1 MRSVVPRAYY
11 QSVTQGVEPVDL
23 LRLIGSAAQDYDS
36 MDELEQVLLPAD
48 GLHPLAA
55 QLVAPI
61 LAFAADP
68 KTRLPDQLLML
79 VRELAAHP
87 DGEPVHQQLRAF
99 TVTLRSLSDL
109 DDHSV
114 VEESTALLGW
124 CGPDPQLSA
133 VLLARAREYADDYRR
148 VTPLVTAAQL
158 DPAAAAGWLPEFLD
172 PSRSSTVRV
181 AAVLAMREAGLAPT
195 ASAATALA
203 AGWSADPDALRWTTR
218 RGRLADLVEYA
229 AGGDPGRD
237 AELLTTIARDGQAQ
251 ARRDVAQTLADRAAA
266 QRLPVALQALLCS
279 FLDDPEERV
288 RRCAYRAVVADDTL
302 TRRQADWLADAVA
315 RGARMRRS
323 ALDALIR
330 VGDPRWRA
338 HAEDALRQGWT
349 PPRLPGALAE
359 LPPPDGSLREAV
371 LGRVVALATTIDV
384 NRSPKATAKEQR
396 ELVGLL
402 RVLGAAAD
410 PAVVGTLARHL
421 AQMTWP
427 ARLWVAEFLAEAGR
441 GNPEVLDAIGAM
453 ANGEVIYLRLLWLAG
468 GDDAPLRAAIAV
480 APRRDVLAAVA
491 AAEVFGDADPDV
503 AARLREIRDS
513 DADLKDR
520 FAAAG
525 ALWELTGDPAEA
537 AATVRE
543 ALDAP
548 WLRTRQ
554 RARELADQ
562 LGLEHA

>member
-1 MRSVVPRAYY
+1 
-11 QSVTQGVEPVDL
+11 VDL
-23 LRLIGSAAQDYDS
+23 LRLIGSAAHDYDR

-61 LAFAADP
+61 LAFAADSR
-68 KTRLPDQLLML
+68 TRLPDQLLML
-79 VRELAAHP
+79 VHELAAHP
-87 DGEPVHQQLRAF
+87 GGEAVRRQLRAF
-99 TVTLRSLSDL
+99 TVTLHNLSGL

-124 CGPDPQLSA
+124 CGPDPGLSA
-133 VLLARAREYADDYRR
+133 ALLARARADADDYRR

-158 DPAAAAGWLPEFLD
+158 DPAAAVGWLPEFLH
-172 PSRSSTVRV
+172 PGRSSTVRV
-181 AAVLAMREAGLAPT
+181 AAVLAMREAGLPPT
-195 ASAATALA
+195 AEAGAALA

-229 AGGDPGRD
+229 AGGDVGRD
-237 AELLTTIARDGQAQ
+237 GELLATIARDGLAQ
-251 ARRDVAQTLADRAAA
+251 ARRDVAQTLADRSA
-266 QRLPVALQALLCS
+266 QQGLPPRLQALLCS

-302 TRRQADWLADAVA
+302 TRRQADWLADVVA

-330 VGDPRWRA
+330 VGDPRWREY
-338 HAEDALRQGWT
+338 AEAALRQGWT
-349 PPRLPGALAE
+349 PPRLPGALPDLVP
-359 LPPPDGSLREAV
+359 LPEPLRGAV
-371 LGRVVALATTIDV
+371 LDRVVSLATTIDV
-384 NRSPKATAKEQR
+384 NRSPKATAKEHR
-396 ELVGLL
+396 ELAGLL
-402 RVLGAAAD
+402 RVLAPAPGAAAD
-410 PAVVGTLARHL
+410 SAAVRTLARHL
-421 AQMTWP
+421 AEMTLP
-427 ARLWVAEFLAEAGR
+427 ARLWVAEFLAEWGR
-441 GNPEVLDAIGAM
+441 GDPAVLDAIGAV

-503 AARLREIRDS
+503 VARLREIRDS
-513 DADLKDR
+513 DADVKDR

-525 ALWELTGDPAEA
+525 ALWELTGDPADA
-537 AATVRE
+537 AETVRE
-543 ALDAP
+543 ALAAP
-548 WLRTRQ
+548 WLRTRE

-562 LGLEHA
+562 LGLDRL

>member
-1 MRSVVPRAYY
+1 M
-11 QSVTQGVEPVDL
+11 TQGVEPVDL
-23 LRLIGSAAQDYDS
+23 LRLIGSAAHDYDS
-36 MDELEQVLLPAD
+36 MDALEQVLLPAD

-79 VRELAAHP
+79 VGELAAHP
-87 DGEPVHQQLRAF
+87 DGEPVRQALRAF
-99 TVTLRSLSDL
+99 TVTLRNLSDL

-124 CGPDPQLSA
+124 CGPDPRLSA
-133 VLLARAREYADDYRR
+133 VLLTRAREYADDYRR
-148 VTPLVTAAQL
+148 VTPLVAAAQL

-195 ASAATALA
+195 AQAGAALA

-218 RGRLADLVEYA
+218 RGKLADLVEYA
-229 AGGDPGRD
+229 AGGDARRD
-237 AELLTTIARDGQAQ
+237 AELLAAIARDGQAQ
-251 ARRDVAQTLADRAAA
+251 ARRDVAQTLADRAAR
-266 QRLPVALQALLCS
+266 QELPVESQALLCS

-330 VGDPRWRA
+330 VGDPRWRE
-338 HAEDALRQGWT
+338 HAEAALREGWT
-349 PPRLPGALAE
+349 PPRLPGALAG
-359 LPPPDGSLREAV
+359 LPAPDESLREAI
-371 LGRVVALATTIDV
+371 LGRVVDLATTIDV
-384 NRSPKATAKEQR
+384 NRSPKTTAKEQR

-402 RVLGAAAD
+402 RVLGDAPD
-410 PAVVGTLARHL
+410 PVVGVLARHL

-441 GNPEVLDAIGAM
+441 GNPEVIEAIGAM

-503 AARLREIRDS
+503 AARLREIRDG

-525 ALWELTGDPAEA
+525 ALWELTGEPAEA

-562 LGLEHA
+562 LGLEQA

>member
-1 MRSVVPRAYY
+1 M
-11 QSVTQGVEPVDL
+11 TQGVEPVDL
-23 LRLIGSAAQDYDS
+23 LRLIGSAAHDYDS
-36 MDELEQVLLPAD
+36 MDALEQVLLPAD

-79 VRELAAHP
+79 VGELAAHP
-87 DGEPVHQQLRAF
+87 DGEPVRQALRAF
-99 TVTLRSLSDL
+99 TVTLRNLSDL

-124 CGPDPQLSA
+124 CGPDPRLSA
-133 VLLARAREYADDYRR
+133 VLLTRAREYADDYRR
-148 VTPLVTAAQL
+148 VTPLVAAAQL

-195 ASAATALA
+195 AQAGAALA

-218 RGRLADLVEYA
+218 RGKLADLVEYA
-229 AGGDPGRD
+229 AGGDARRD
-237 AELLTTIARDGQAQ
+237 ADLLAAIARDGQAQ
-251 ARRDVAQTLADRAAA
+251 ARRDVAQTLADRAAR
-266 QRLPVALQALLCS
+266 QELPLESQALLCS

-330 VGDPRWRA
+330 VGDPRWRE
-338 HAEDALRQGWT
+338 HAEAALREGWT
-349 PPRLPGALAE
+349 PPRLPGALAD
-359 LPPPDGSLREAV
+359 LPAPDESLRAAV
-371 LGRVVALATTIDV
+371 LGRVVDLATTIDV

-402 RVLGAAAD
+402 RVLGDAPG
-410 PAVVGTLARHL
+410 PAVGVLARHL

-441 GNPEVLDAIGAM
+441 GNPEVIEAIGAM

-503 AARLREIRDS
+503 AARLREIRDG

-562 LGLEHA
+562 LGPERA

>member
-1 MRSVVPRAYY
+1 M
-11 QSVTQGVEPVDL
+11 TQGVEPVDL
-23 LRLIGSAAQDYDS
+23 LRLIGSAAHDYDS

-55 QLVAPI
+55 QAVAPI

-79 VRELAAHP
+79 VGELAAHP
-87 DGEPVHQQLRAF
+87 AGEPVRQALRAF
-99 TVTLRSLSDL
+99 TVTLRNLSVL

-124 CGPDPQLSA
+124 CGPDPLLSS

-148 VTPLVTAAQL
+148 VTPLVAAAQL

-181 AAVLAMREAGLAPT
+181 AAVLAMREAGLT
-195 ASAATALA
+195 ATALAAAALA

-218 RGRLADLVEYA
+218 RGKLADLVEYA
-229 AGGDPGRD
+229 AGGDAAR
-237 AELLTTIARDGQAQ
+237 ENLLLTAIARDGQAQ
-251 ARRDVAQTLADRAAA
+251 ARRDVAQTLADRAAE
-266 QRLPVALQALLCS
+266 QRLATQLQALLCS

-288 RRCAYRAVVADDTL
+288 RRCAYRAVVADDAL

-330 VGDPRWRA
+330 VGDPRWRE
-338 HAEDALRQGWT
+338 HAEAALRGGWT

-359 LPPPDGSLREAV
+359 LSALGESLREAV
-371 LGRVVALATTIDV
+371 LGRVVDLATTIDV

-402 RVLGAAAD
+402 RVLSTAAD
-410 PAVVGTLARHL
+410 PATVGALARHL

-441 GNPEVLDAIGAM
+441 GDAEVVDAIAAI

-525 ALWELTGDPAEA
+525 ALWELTGDPADA

-562 LGLEHA
+562 LGLARD